1 MPFISVKMLEGRTK
15 EQKEKLIKSVS
26 KAVAG
31 SLNIDIAKIWVVIE
45 DFPADEWGLGGVLA
59 SEKLKHKSL
68 QDNLS

>member
-26 KAVAG
+26 KAVAD
-31 SLNIDIAKIWVVIE
+31 SLNIDISKVWVAIE

-59 SEKLKHKSL
+59 SEKLK
-68 QDNLS
+68 Q